1 MSIHL
6 PAEQLQAQAVI
17 VAPPLRR
24 NRAERVF
31 DLHPAVH
38 LMLAGALL
46 AFPTI
51 LLATFMG
58 PDLVVAS
65 AIVIIGALS
74 LFVTPALWARVQPS
88 DDRPRQSWAEFMA
101 EGIECHTGHLSARCA
116 IAQIMTLPILMVG
129 LGFVFAVIKATL

>member
-6 PAEQLQAQAVI
+6 PAEQLQAQADI
-17 VAPPLRR
+17 LAAPLRR

-38 LMLAGALL
+38 LMLAGLLL
-46 AFPTI
+46 AFPAI

-58 PDLVVAS
+58 PDLVVAG

-74 LFVTPALWARVQPS
+74 LFITPALWAKVQPK

-101 EGIECHTGHLSARCA
+101 EGVECNTGHLSARGA
-116 IAQIMTLPILMVG
+116 MAQILVLPVLMVG

>member
-6 PAEQLQAQAVI
+6 PAEQLQAQASI
-17 VAPPLRR
+17 VAPPIRR

-31 DLHPAVH
+31 DLHPALH
-38 LMLAGALL
+38 LMLAGTLL
-46 AFPTI
+46 SFPTI

-58 PDLVVAS
+58 PDLVLAS

-74 LFVTPALWARVQPS
+74 LFVTPALWAKVQPA

-101 EGIECHTGHLSARCA
+101 EGIDCHTGQLSARGA
-116 IAQIMTLPILMVG
+116 IAQVMTLPILMVG

>member
-1 MSIHL
+1 MSVHL

-38 LMLAGALL
+38 LMLAGLL
-46 AFPTI
+46 IGFPAI

-74 LFVTPALWARVQPS
+74 LFVTPALWAKVQPK

-101 EGIECHTGHLSARCA
+101 EGVECHTGHLSAPGA
-116 IAQIMTLPILMVG
+116 LAQILVLPALMVG
-129 LGFVFAVIKATL
+129 LGLVFAVIKATL